1 VVPVC
6 EVEHDAN
13 VEVQAVLMGKE
24 YANYSPLST
33 AALPSHGMRHC
44 MSDTPLHDSRKSD
57 SYAPSQSPTRS
68 NSMVLVF
75 SSPRGQQAPDHTK
88 NVPKPLLTSP
98 SKRALATGASSTPRP
113 QGVEDP
119 MQPLVSP
126 RPVTRVASRAS
137 RLASAS
143 MGALSVPRAHAQQ
156 RASSE
161 VRAAV
166 VTTEVAGRPVV
177 GSAVADRDAS
187 RKVVPL
193 PSPVVPCRAEREPVS
208 KFIEEISI
216 VSAPEIEQPSEV
228 EEEPPIRAKMDM
240 DDAELTT
247 VILEQSFAEMEIPIT
262 SPAESEPDVEQA
274 PITETPLVPPG
285 KNEELLRRLP
295 GIKDRL
301 EQIIA
306 KDLPKDGRWETAPL
320 LTSKGCH
327 AAMRSTSASNAHL
340 SRQEFCKTH
349 GLVAMALM
357 IESALDS
364 ALSDPMEFLEKDAIR
379 KREPVPR
386 LDQPLQCA

>member
-1 VVPVC
+1 
-6 EVEHDAN
+6 
-13 VEVQAVLMGKE
+13 
-24 YANYSPLST
+24 
-33 AALPSHGMRHC
+33 
-44 MSDTPLHDSRKSD
+44 
-57 SYAPSQSPTRS
+57 
-68 NSMVLVF
+68 
-75 SSPRGQQAPDHTK
+75 
-88 NVPKPLLTSP
+88 
-98 SKRALATGASSTPRP
+98 
-113 QGVEDP
+113 

>member
-1 VVPVC
+1 
-6 EVEHDAN
+6 
-13 VEVQAVLMGKE
+13 
-24 YANYSPLST
+24 
-33 AALPSHGMRHC
+33 
-44 MSDTPLHDSRKSD
+44 
-57 SYAPSQSPTRS
+57 
-68 NSMVLVF
+68 MVLVF

-98 SKRALATGASSTPRP
+98 SKRALAGASSTPRP

-119 MQPLVSP
+119 MQQLVSP

-193 PSPVVPCRAEREPVS
+193 SSPVVPCRAEREPVS

-228 EEEPPIRAKMDM
+228 EEEPPTRAKMDM

-274 PITETPLVPPG
+274 PITEAPLVPPG

-327 AAMRSTSASNAHL
+327 VAMRSTSASNAHL

-379 KREPVPR
+379 KR
-386 LDQPLQCA
+386 